1 MNSSKTEI
9 RDRTMI
15 EKSTLEFLDDLRR
28 NNYKEWFHANR
39 SRYDA
44 ARENVLATAQRLV
57 EGINRFDPSLGCPD
71 VRQLIYRINRNLRF
85 SADKRPYKTHF
96 GVVINSDGDRHSS
109 LSGYYMH
116 IEPNGMSVVSC
127 GLYITE
133 ENASSLPLIRQ
144 AIDTH
149 WEEFSSIVHAPAFR
163 KHIGDLC
170 RDDKVL
176 KRVPRG
182 FRADSPAAEY
192 LKLNHFYAWVHLPD
206 AVVTSPEYLPEALR
220 LFRLMKPLN
229 DFLNRTLRPASPS
242 L

>member
-1 MNSSKTEI
+1 
-9 RDRTMI
+9 MI

-39 SRYDA
+39 ARYDA
-44 ARENVLATAQRLV
+44 ARENVLDNAAQLV
-57 EGINRFDPSLGCPD
+57 EGIDRFDPSLGRPD
-71 VRQLIYRINRNLRF
+71 VAKLIYRINRNLRF

-96 GVVINSDGDRHSS
+96 GVVMNADGDRHSP

-116 IEPNGMSVVSC
+116 VEPGGMSVVSC

-133 ENASSLPLIRQ
+133 EHAASLNKIRQ

-149 WEEFSSIVHAPAFR
+149 WGEFSAIVHDPVFR
-163 KHIGDLC
+163 ENVGDLC

-192 LKLNHFYAWVHLPD
+192 LKLNHFYVWKQLPD
-206 AVVTSPEYLPEALR
+206 ALVTSPDYIPEALR
-220 LFRLMKPLN
+220 LYKIMKPLN
-229 DFLNRTLRPASPS
+229 DFLNGFIRP
-242 L
+242 